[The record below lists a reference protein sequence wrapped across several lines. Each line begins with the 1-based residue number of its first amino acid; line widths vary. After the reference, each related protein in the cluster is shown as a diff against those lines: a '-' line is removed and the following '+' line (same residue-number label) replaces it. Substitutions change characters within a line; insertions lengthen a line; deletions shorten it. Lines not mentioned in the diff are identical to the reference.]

1 MAISTENHEVNTP
14 RMLGQGVQ
22 VGTGDSIPQLNC
34 VVCTATR
41 KHVAISTENHEVD
54 IPYMPPEDV
63 QDGTSDGIR

>member
-1 MAISTENHEVNTP
+1 MP
-14 RMLGQGVQ
+14 GQGVQ

-41 KHVAISTENHEVD
+41 KHAAISTENHEVD